1 VLHQVGVSLELGWL
15 VSYGDNIK
23 IEPKE
28 IACEG
33 VIFLP
38 VLNINTVDPL
48 KALVLITPQN
58 V

>member
-1 VLHQVGVSLELGWL
+1 V
-15 VSYGDNIK
+15 DNIK
-23 IEPKE
+23 TEPKE

-38 VLNINTVDPL
+38 VPNINTADPL

-58 V
+58 Q